1 VYVPRIS
8 NVGMDHDLIVQSLP
22 RMNMSFRTRNPA
34 KQQGEDRNCVLY
46 AFEHVLYLSTLQKH
60 CQDGSLSGIG

>member
-1 VYVPRIS
+1 
-8 NVGMDHDLIVQSLP
+8 VQSLP